1 VTESEIIRQ
10 ASRRGQEHIKK
21 NALRNSK
28 EWQRRKMTMKKSKKW
43 STANLGNTAV
53 TYSKMRSC
61 ISSSN
66 RLSFNLDVDCDN
78 GENFDDECSSN
89 DANQSYISNDSNE
102 SLVNT
107 SFHKSVFAQRTLSTS
122 SSNQFSS
129 SNDTESRPKKNV
141 IYLSS

>member
-53 TYSKMRSC
+53 TFIQKEDLLFRVLIIFSFKFRC
-61 ISSSN
+61 
-66 RLSFNLDVDCDN
+66 RLRQWRKF
-78 GENFDDECSSN
+78 
-89 DANQSYISNDSNE
+89 
-102 SLVNT
+102 
-107 SFHKSVFAQRTLSTS
+107 
-122 SSNQFSS
+122 
-129 SNDTESRPKKNV
+129 
-141 IYLSS
+141 